1 MGATPLLRLIDLSE
15 KSVQLEDGITRRW
28 GKWFAGTLNIT
39 SHLSDEKPALSR
51 RLAHTNTD
59 AVSHSHGV
67 RNNNPVKELVLQKE
81 GSSHRVIT
89 Y

>member
-39 SHLSDEKPALSR
+39 SHLSDEKPALSS
-51 RLAHTNTD
+51 RLAHPD
-59 AVSHSHGV
+59 ANAISHSYGV
-67 RNNNPVKELVLQKE
+67 SNNHSVKELILQEE
-81 GSSHRVIT
+81 GSCC
-89 Y
+89 